1 MGNPTDRGAWWATVN
16 GVPKSWT
23 RLSTNIHTQFYLRK
37 QEKSRRNN
45 LTLCPKQ
52 VEKEEQTKPKDSRR
66 KEILKIRVEIMKQMK
81 TIKKINETK
90 SLFFEKINKTGK
102 TLARLIMK
110 NE

>member
-1 MGNPTDRGAWWATVN
+1 MDRGAWWATVN

-52 VEKEEQTKPKDSRR
+52 LEKEEQTKPKVNKR
-66 KEILKIRVEIMKQMK
+66 KEIKIRAKMNDKKIK
-81 TIKKINETK
+81 TIVKINET
-90 SLFFEKINKTGK
+90 
-102 TLARLIMK
+102 
-110 NE
+110 